1 MVTITVDI
9 RVNTDP
15 PQEAY
20 GAVDEIFLRT
30 PDCWSAWQSVTSRVN
45 TGPERDPA
53 ELF

>member
-9 RVNTDP
+9 TVNTDH

-20 GAVDEIFLRT
+20 QTVEEIFLRSA
-30 PDCWSAWQSVTSRVN
+30 DCWSAWPSVTYRVN
-45 TGPERDPA
+45 TGPERDTA